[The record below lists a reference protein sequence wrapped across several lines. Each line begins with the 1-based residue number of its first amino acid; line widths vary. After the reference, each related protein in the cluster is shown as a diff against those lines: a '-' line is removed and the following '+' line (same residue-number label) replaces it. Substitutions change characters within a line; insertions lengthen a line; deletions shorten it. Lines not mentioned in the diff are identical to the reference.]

1 MDKILIAAIPLS
13 VRIGVTAEERSQP
26 QTVLLDLTLELDLE
40 AAANTD
46 DLGLT
51 VDYLELVTHLK
62 ELAEADECRLLET
75 LTGRLCRAALSD
87 PKIAGVQARV
97 RKYPAEMSG
106 RAESVA
112 VEMTR
117 KSR

>member
-1 MDKILIAAIPLS
+1 MDKIVIAAIPLS
-13 VRIGVTAEERSQP
+13 VRIGVTAEERSEP

-46 DLGLT
+46 DLRLT
-51 VDYLELVTHLK
+51 VDYLALVSRLK
-62 ELAEADECRLLET
+62 ELAESGECRLLET
-75 LTGRLCRAALSD
+75 LTARLCRAVLSD
-87 PKIAGVQARV
+87 PRIASVQARV
-97 RKYPAEMSG
+97 RKFPAEMSG